1 MARIERRPLHDEVLQ
16 RLRDMIV
23 EGRWL
28 AGEIIP
34 ELAICEELGVSR
46 TPLREALKVLAFE
59 GLVVLLPSRGAI
71 VTQPTPKE
79 AHDMVVLM
87 GGLESFAGR
96 LACAVATDAQLQRI
110 ERLHGT
116 MLKAY
121 EKRERR
127 AYFKANRQIH
137 EQIVTA
143 SDNQALINTHTSLRL
158 RLRRLL
164 YIAHDQSS
172 AWDEAVVEH
181 QASLDALLKR
191 HPARL

>member
-96 LACAVATDAQLQRI
+96 LACAVATDAQ
-110 ERLHGT
+110 
-116 MLKAY
+116 
-121 EKRERR
+121 
-127 AYFKANRQIH
+127 
-137 EQIVTA
+137 
-143 SDNQALINTHTSLRL
+143 
-158 RLRRLL
+158 
-164 YIAHDQSS
+164 
-172 AWDEAVVEH
+172 
-181 QASLDALLKR
+181 
-191 HPARL
+191 